1 MFICRLFMYFPQIQL
16 GWRKLIFGQHRLCKS
31 DDRLIH
37 TESSQARGAEG
48 RTVRPLAR
56 RALQKT
62 SFEMTSSFFWSSPWM
77 LAAPARPVRLLM
89 PARFTRLAICT
100 VHETLDSR

>member
-1 MFICRLFMYFPQIQL
+1 MHGAVLANGLTSYKVHAVHGQKFMA
-16 GWRKLIFGQHRLCKS
+16 S
-31 DDRLIH
+31 
-37 TESSQARGAEG
+37 

-62 SFEMTSSFFWSSPWM
+62 SLEMTSSFFWSSPWM

-89 PARFTRLAICT
+89 PARFTRLAICAMP
-100 VHETLDSR
+100 DR